1 MRIKT
6 IRSLNYGAVRRYFDN
21 PDLVME
27 KLNFPGSKII
37 NVDETG
43 VSAVQKLVKIFVS
56 EGQKEVGAAIY
67 WGQVMR

>member
-1 MRIKT
+1 
-6 IRSLNYGAVRRYFDN
+6 
-21 PDLVME
+21 ME